1 MSRFPVPISVPEG
14 CNDFTAGVCAV
25 FFGWVIGWTSPV
37 AWANEP
43 PERYGDIPSDSL
55 MVASIDLKGLRESP
69 EAKMIPWEV
78 AEVACREQMGF
89 SLEAIDSVDVTV
101 GLPSP
106 APEVGISF
114 RFSKAVD
121 IADLKNSLATPVERS
136 PKESNLRFRNLI
148 EFPMMRVAQREDRR
162 VLLGTEGTIRR
173 MLSPR
178 LKPGGPMV
186 QLLKSSEAPIRMA
199 LNFASIRGLA
209 AGAFEQV
216 APNVPESMRDD
227 IESVIRLMEDLLV
240 EVRPMSQETFGVSF
254 GTESGTN
261 SDALLQCMD
270 RLRSELI
277 NLTRTNLKAE
287 LEKEESLSDEMRKA
301 IFRYSDRMQS
311 MLESQELWSVS
322 GDRVHLKIEN
332 SMATNYA
339 TIGVM
344 TGLLLPAV
352 QAAREAA
359 RRMSS
364 SNNLRQIMLSLWNH
378 ESAWKKMPGRIVKS
392 KDGKPLLSWRVMI
405 LPYLEENQLY
415 NEFHMDEPWDSEHN
429 LQLLERMPAVF
440 SNPRVAA
447 PPGYTVYLAPSGEGT
462 WPEDTLRLSQV
473 TDGLSNTI
481 AVVEARGE
489 LAVPWTKPDDFDI
502 GDLQDNSWMPP
513 GSGTNVALFDGSVR
527 FLSSFV
533 DLQTLRAM
541 LTINGGEAVDWG
553 AVSP

>member
-1 MSRFPVPISVPEG
+1 
-14 CNDFTAGVCAV
+14 
-25 FFGWVIGWTSPV
+25 
-37 AWANEP
+37 
-43 PERYGDIPSDSL
+43 
-55 MVASIDLKGLRESP
+55 
-69 EAKMIPWEV
+69 
-78 AEVACREQMGF
+78 
-89 SLEAIDSVDVTV
+89 
-101 GLPSP
+101 
-106 APEVGISF
+106 
-114 RFSKAVD
+114 
-121 IADLKNSLATPVERS
+121 
-136 PKESNLRFRNLI
+136 
-148 EFPMMRVAQREDRR
+148 
-162 VLLGTEGTIRR
+162 
-173 MLSPR
+173 
-178 LKPGGPMV
+178 
-186 QLLKSSEAPIRMA
+186 
-199 LNFASIRGLA
+199 
-209 AGAFEQV
+209 
-216 APNVPESMRDD
+216 MRDD
-227 IESVIRLMEDLLV
+227 IENVIRLMEDLLV
-240 EVRPMSQETFGVSF
+240 EVRPMSQETLGVSF

-364 SNNLRQIMLSLWNH
+364 SNNLKQIMLSLWNY

-429 LQLLERMPAVF
+429 IQLLERMPTVF
-440 SNPRVAA
+440 ANPRVAA
-447 PPGYTVYLAPSGEGT
+447 PPGYTVYLAPSGERT

-481 AVVEARGE
+481 AVVEARRE
-489 LAVPWTKPDDFDI
+489 LAVPWTKPEDFDI
-502 GDLQDNSWMPP
+502 GDLQDHSWMPP

-527 FLSSFV
+527 FLSTFI

-553 AVSP
+553 AASP